1 MKLEWQIHPASDGL
15 LRYTLVQ
22 EDAIRGTRICAI
34 YHHAGWR
41 LSLSHGPSEG
51 ILLLSE
57 AENDGAFE
65 GVVVASL
72 LGVLVQLRRLGLQ
85 KNRRGHQGQVKRLVR
100 RSGAMFGHRCA

>member
-1 MKLEWQIHPASDGL
+1 MNLEWQIHPSTDGL

-22 EDAIRGTRICAI
+22 EDEILGTRICAI

-51 ILLLSE
+51 VLLLSE
-57 AENDGAFE
+57 SEKDRELE

-72 LGVLVQLRRLGLQ
+72 LALLAQLRMLGPQ
-85 KNRRGHQGQVKRLVR
+85 KTGRGNKGQVKKLVR
-100 RSGAMFGHRCA
+100 RSGAMFGHLRL